1 MCCSWCLW
9 WLQVVQ
15 PLLTSSSSSSN
26 MVRLELSI
34 PGIMH
39 NSAGLLRVGN
49 PFETKLLFLPDK
61 LDKLYLLALPIH
73 LSSSSSQELIILL
86 LVEAED
92 SWECDF
98 DYVMASRD
106 PSRHWENETLF
117 FYALSLWNIKERKH
131 LEWNSIWKQNLIFIT
146 VLIIS
151 SMQRG
156 GFWRRNCTRPYRPR
170 CYTWP
175 YSPT

>member
-1 MCCSWCLW
+1 
-9 WLQVVQ
+9 
-15 PLLTSSSSSSN
+15 
-26 MVRLELSI
+26 
-34 PGIMH
+34 MH
-39 NSAGLLRVGN
+39 NSAGFLRVEN

-117 FYALSLWNIKERKH
+117 FNALPLWNIKERKH

-146 VLIIS
+146 VLMIS

-156 GFWRRNCTRPYRPR
+156 GFWRRNCTWPYRPPQVLHLTLQPHLITIINR
-170 CYTWP
+170 PTDRLYRREVTLPKTWLI
-175 YSPT
+175 STG